1 MDDSKAVL
9 NKIISEEIFSNYNVD
24 DNDINIKVDECLRAL
39 KKSATVTVGSSDSD

>member
-24 DNDINIKVDECLRAL
+24 DDDINIKVDECLRAL